1 MTHAVTIAPAM
12 TGLRDWLR
20 SQDIAGVVGER
31 VYVGGL
37 PADATR
43 PCVAILR
50 VGGSV
55 DDTVLDRA
63 LVQYESHADR
73 GDVAETVDCA
83 LRSLLAS
90 ARSSTEL
97 APGLHLMGTAEAGA
111 GLWAPDPVTGKPRV
125 ISTVETTVKS
135 VP

>member
-1 MTHAVTIAPAM
+1 MTPVLIRPAM

-20 SQDIAGVVGER
+20 AQNVGGVVGNH

-37 PADATR
+37 PTDAAR
-43 PCVAILR
+43 PCIAIQR

-63 LVQYESHADR
+63 LVQFTTHAPT
-73 GDVAETVDCA
+73 GATAETVDAA

-90 ARSSTEL
+90 TPAGTQL
-97 APGLHLMGTAEAGA
+97 AAGLHLMGTAEAAA
-111 GLWAPDPVTGKPRV
+111 GLWVPDPDSNEPRV
-125 ISTVETTVKS
+125 ISTVETTVRAS
-135 VP
+135 